1 MANDSDKMTQL
12 RFRID
17 NLDCSTCAARMEDA
31 ISQLPGVGAVQLD
44 FATAKLRVAVHESSQ
59 TDRLTDHIQKLISSI
74 EQDATLL
81 TEETEHSGQTGPS
94 ATPVDPLVEKP
105 LSGWRSHLIRHLVL
119 PWKSI
124 LRLAIG
130 AVMFIFPWVI
140 DLPDIASK
148 WLWILAWLVLGADVL
163 WTAVR
168 KIARRQWFDE
178 HFLMSLATIGALVLG
193 EYPEA
198 VAVMLFYQ
206 TGELL
211 QHMAVDHSRRS
222 IRALLA
228 IRPDTALRLT
238 QNGTE
243 QIHPKDAA
251 VGDHMMIRPG
261 DRVPLDS
268 QIMEGFSTM
277 DTAALT
283 GESQPLAVEAGSE
296 IKAGYVNGDGMLIT
310 VVLRTEAESAVS
322 RILRLVEDAVARKA
336 PAERF
341 ITRFARIYTP
351 LMIGLAFLLAFLP
364 PLLLDQPVQDW
375 LYRALILIVISCPC
389 ALVLSVPLSY
399 FAAIGHA
406 SSLGVLIKGG
416 QYLDKLA
423 TVKSMAWDKTGTLT
437 DGTFQVRQINAQK
450 PWTQDE
456 VLHLAALTEMGS
468 SHPLARSLIAAWKA
482 ISDEPLDMA
491 RVNLVQNLPGGGL
504 AATIGSAEI
513 LLGNAGLLKDKGVA
527 DGRTEH
533 EINAAEPADASV
545 VYLAVD
551 GKLAGRIELVASIR
565 PEAPHTIHELR
576 ALGIDRHLLL
586 SGDHP
591 AVVAS
596 VARSTGIDYAEGH
609 LLPEDKVAA
618 VDRML
623 AASAGSASLAYV
635 GDGIN
640 DAPVLARADVS
651 VAMGSGSDAA
661 LESADIVIQGD
672 DLARLPQTVRL
683 ARKTS
688 RIVRQNISLTL
699 GLKLLVV
706 ALAIIGL
713 GGIWQAI
720 FADVGVSLLAV
731 FNALRLIREK

>member
-74 EQDATLL
+74 EQDASLL

-504 AATIGSAEI
+504 AATVGSAEI

>member
-504 AATIGSAEI
+504 AATVGSAEI

>member
-504 AATIGSAEI
+504 AATVGSAEI
-513 LLGNAGLLKDKGVA
+513 LLGNAGLL
-527 DGRTEH
+527 
-533 EINAAEPADASV
+533 
-545 VYLAVD
+545 
-551 GKLAGRIELVASIR
+551 
-565 PEAPHTIHELR
+565 
-576 ALGIDRHLLL
+576 
-586 SGDHP
+586 
-591 AVVAS
+591 
-596 VARSTGIDYAEGH
+596 
-609 LLPEDKVAA
+609 
-618 VDRML
+618 
-623 AASAGSASLAYV
+623 
-635 GDGIN
+635 
-640 DAPVLARADVS
+640 
-651 VAMGSGSDAA
+651 
-661 LESADIVIQGD
+661 
-672 DLARLPQTVRL
+672 
-683 ARKTS
+683 
-688 RIVRQNISLTL
+688 
-699 GLKLLVV
+699 
-706 ALAIIGL
+706 
-713 GGIWQAI
+713 
-720 FADVGVSLLAV
+720 
-731 FNALRLIREK
+731 

>member
-504 AATIGSAEI
+504 AATVGSAEI

-688 RIVRQNISLTL
+688 RIVRQNIFLTL

>member
-1 MANDSDKMTQL
+1 
-12 RFRID
+12 
-17 NLDCSTCAARMEDA
+17 
-31 ISQLPGVGAVQLD
+31 
-44 FATAKLRVAVHESSQ
+44 
-59 TDRLTDHIQKLISSI
+59 
-74 EQDATLL
+74 
-81 TEETEHSGQTGPS
+81 
-94 ATPVDPLVEKP
+94 
-105 LSGWRSHLIRHLVL
+105 
-119 PWKSI
+119 
-124 LRLAIG
+124 
-130 AVMFIFPWVI
+130 
-140 DLPDIASK
+140 
-148 WLWILAWLVLGADVL
+148 
-163 WTAVR
+163 
-168 KIARRQWFDE
+168 
-178 HFLMSLATIGALVLG
+178 
-193 EYPEA
+193 
-198 VAVMLFYQ
+198 
-206 TGELL
+206 
-211 QHMAVDHSRRS
+211 
-222 IRALLA
+222 
-228 IRPDTALRLT
+228 
-238 QNGTE
+238 
-243 QIHPKDAA
+243 
-251 VGDHMMIRPG
+251 
-261 DRVPLDS
+261 
-268 QIMEGFSTM
+268 
-277 DTAALT
+277 
-283 GESQPLAVEAGSE
+283 
-296 IKAGYVNGDGMLIT
+296 
-310 VVLRTEAESAVS
+310 
-322 RILRLVEDAVARKA
+322 
-336 PAERF
+336 
-341 ITRFARIYTP
+341 
-351 LMIGLAFLLAFLP
+351 
-364 PLLLDQPVQDW
+364 
-375 LYRALILIVISCPC
+375 
-389 ALVLSVPLSY
+389 
-399 FAAIGHA
+399 
-406 SSLGVLIKGG
+406 
-416 QYLDKLA
+416 
-423 TVKSMAWDKTGTLT
+423 
-437 DGTFQVRQINAQK
+437 
-450 PWTQDE
+450 
-456 VLHLAALTEMGS
+456 
-468 SHPLARSLIAAWKA
+468 
-482 ISDEPLDMA
+482 
-491 RVNLVQNLPGGGL
+491 
-504 AATIGSAEI
+504 